1 MDLDRAR
8 KNWLT
13 HGAIGSVLFISGS
26 MAALDGIY
34 RRVMEFHWEVWA
46 LELGLGLA
54 VTFSGLVVLGSAVRY
69 LVHMDRIAE
78 YADRRARKRTRKSQ
92 NEMEANQALSSGRP
106 GKSIRLEP
114 VRMEAH

>member
-13 HGAIGSVLFISGS
+13 HGAIGSALFIAGS
-26 MAALDGIY
+26 VASLDGIY
-34 RRVMEFHWEVWA
+34 RRVMEYHWEVWA

-54 VTFSGLVVLGSAVRY
+54 STFLGLGLLGSAVRY

-78 YADRRARKRTRKSQ
+78 YADRRARSRSRRSQ
-92 NEMEANQALSSGRP
+92 GEMEARNAPKS

-114 VRMEAH
+114 VRMEAQ